1 MYIKNIFRGEDIYI
15 TAKVTGGFPRLLL
28 MCAAI
33 YIAREKDSGY
43 MTRGLI
49 LNITSL
55 FKDNTDVILNE
66 TELEV
71 IYQWLSVSCEFIAQE
86 DKDEAEEI
94 KTQLFNILHK

>member
-55 FKDNTDVILNE
+55 FKDNTDVILSG
-66 TELEV
+66 TELKV
-71 IYQWLSVSCEFIAQE
+71 IYQWLSVSCEFIEQE
-86 DKDEAEEI
+86 DKNEAEEI